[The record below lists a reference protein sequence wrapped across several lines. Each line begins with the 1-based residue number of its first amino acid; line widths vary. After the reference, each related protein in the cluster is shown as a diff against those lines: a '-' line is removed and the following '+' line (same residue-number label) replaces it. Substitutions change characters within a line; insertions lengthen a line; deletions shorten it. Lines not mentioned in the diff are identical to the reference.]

1 MKKVYGYCTQEICV
15 DLSIQNGCGNFI
27 SKKRMLRIMPEIFS
41 YLCIQF
47 HCPHSYSGNCR
58 GCSHTRPSDRADAGT
73 HWCPPHRMA
82 HSNLTSTETKHSYHK
97 LYMKKN
103 EILAPPSP
111 LNSVLNS
118 DPYKKSARI
127 WGQILRIE
135 ESWWGWG
142 VWLFNAQ

>member
-1 MKKVYGYCTQEICV
+1 MDIARTNCLYICPFKFFCGYLITLKKVDVE
-15 DLSIQNGCGNFI
+15 NNAWN
-27 SKKRMLRIMPEIFS
+27 FS

-73 HWCPPHRMA
+73 HWRPPHRTP
-82 HSNLTSTETKHSYHK
+82 HSNLTSIETKHSYHK

-103 EILAPPSP
+103 KRYWPRPHHSTQ
-111 LNSVLNS
+111 
-118 DPYKKSARI
+118 SAT
-127 WGQILRIE
+127 QILTRKVQE
-135 ESWWGWG
+135 FEVKSLELRKVGEVG